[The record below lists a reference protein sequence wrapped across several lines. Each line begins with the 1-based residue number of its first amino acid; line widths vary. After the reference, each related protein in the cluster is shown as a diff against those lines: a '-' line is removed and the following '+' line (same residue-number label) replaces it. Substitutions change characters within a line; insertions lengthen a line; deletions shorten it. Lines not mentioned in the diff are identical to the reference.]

1 MNNEAKMDFSALTIL
16 CIGDIMLDRFIYG
29 EVQRISPEAPVPIL
43 HLNRQKEML
52 GGMGNVANNILSLN
66 GKAILVGLVGKDEY
80 ASKIKNIMH
89 SKQIPEDSIVSSSY
103 RPTIGKSRFIA
114 ANQQI
119 IRADEESLIPL
130 HSEEITLLLE
140 NIKKNIPLAQ
150 AIILSDY
157 GKGVCHPE
165 IIQYVIQAA
174 KQYHLP
180 VFVDPKSKDFSLYK
194 YATCVTP
201 NIAEA
206 SQAVQMSLKTDA
218 DFEKAGQELLNI
230 TQGQAILITR
240 SEKGMT
246 LVEKNKTTQ
255 HIPSRAREV
264 FDVSGAGDTVIAALT
279 LGVASGLSIEK
290 SMHIANA
297 AAGVVIGKAG
307 TSTATVAEVQNELKA
322 QSLKEAFPVITP
334 ELISLN
340 DLILQLNQW
349 KKQGLII
356 GFTNGCFDILHTGH
370 LSLLQSARTHC
381 DRLIVALNSDA
392 SIQRL
397 KGSQRPVNSLNE
409 RAKLIAAIRYVDAV
423 IAFDE
428 DTPLNLIQQIKPH
441 ILIKGADYYG
451 KEVVGQDIVEH
462 YNGKVILA
470 ELQKG
475 FSTTALIDKI
485 KHL

>member
-1 MNNEAKMDFSALTIL
+1 MSDNTKMDFSALTIL

-29 EVQRISPEAPVPIL
+29 NVQRISPEAPVPVL
-43 HLNRQKEML
+43 HLNSQKEML
-52 GGMGNVANNILSLN
+52 GGVGNVANNILSLN
-66 GKAILVGLVGKDEY
+66 GKAVLVGLVGNDEY
-80 ASKIKNIMH
+80 ALKIKKIMR
-89 SKQIPEDSIVSSSY
+89 SKYIPEDSIISSPY
-103 RPTIGKSRFIA
+103 RPTICKSRFIA

-130 HSEEITLLLE
+130 HSEEITLLIE
-140 NIKKNIPLAQ
+140 NIEKNIPSVQ
-150 AIILSDY
+150 AVIISDY

-165 IIQYVIQAA
+165 IIQFITQRA
-174 KQYHLP
+174 KHYSLP
-180 VFVDPKSKDFSLYK
+180 VFVDPKSRDFSLYRH
-194 YATCVTP
+194 ATCITP

-206 SQAVQMSLKTDA
+206 SQAVQMSLKTDT
-218 DFEKAGQELLNI
+218 DFEKAGQELLDI

-246 LVEKNKTTQ
+246 LVEKNRNIQ

-264 FDVSGAGDTVIAALT
+264 FDVSGAGDTVIATLA
-279 LGVASGLSIEK
+279 LGVASGLCIRE

-307 TSTATVAEVQNELKA
+307 TSTATIAEVQNELKA
-322 QSLKEAFPVITP
+322 QSSEETFPLVTP

-340 DLILQLNQW
+340 DLTLQVNKW
-349 KKQGLII
+349 KKQGLTI

-370 LSLLQSARTHC
+370 ISLLQSARTQC
-381 DRLIVALNSDA
+381 DRLIVALNSDT

-397 KGSQRPVNSLNE
+397 KGPKRPINPLKE
-409 RAKLIAAIRYVDAV
+409 RARLISAIRYVDAV
-423 IAFDE
+423 VAFDD
-428 DTPLNLIQQIKPH
+428 DTPLNLIQHIKPD
-441 ILIKGADYYG
+441 ILIKGADYIG
-451 KEVVGQDIVEH
+451 KEVVGQNIVEQ
-462 YNGKVILA
+462 YNGKVILT

-475 FSTTALIDKI
+475 FSTTNIIDKI